1 MDINQ
6 QKAQFSL
13 AYAHA
18 IATVAGFKLYSYTV
32 DDESVDVGLAQ
43 TGGNGTVR
51 SPRLEVQLKCT
62 EQELLKQ
69 DGVHFPLKRK
79 NYDDLRDTNLMVP
92 KILVVMLVPQDLSQW
107 LTEVPERQ
115 VCLHRH
121 AWWMSLRGADERVG
135 VDKLTVVLP
144 RAQTFKPEALKA
156 IMQQVATGGS
166 P

>member
-1 MDINQ
+1 MDISQ

-18 IATVAGFKLYSYTV
+18 IATGAGFKLYDPRV

-62 EQELLKQ
+62 EQQLLKEE
-69 DGVHFPLKRK
+69 GVHFPLKRK
-79 NYDDLRDTNLMVP
+79 NYDDLRDANLMVP
-92 KILVVMLVPQDLSQW
+92 KILVVMLVPPDLAQW
-107 LTEVPERQ
+107 LTQVPEQ
-115 VCLHRH
+115 QICLHRH
-121 AWWMSLRGADERVG
+121 AWWMSLRGAEERAG
-135 VDKLTVVLP
+135 VETPTVILP
-144 RAQTFKPEALKA
+144 RAQLFNPAALTT
-156 IMQQVATGGS
+156 IMQRLAAGGT